1 MVLSKL
7 PLLKLAVVKV
17 DAPPGAMPP
26 APAIDVISVEPTSV
40 EVPVAVAFTGVS
52 KLTFQKQYQQQ
63 HIYGRATV
71 PIAVSCLSVADTPV
85 ARTCASNVIADTP
98 LNPTVTAG
106 VSKDELP
113 DAVVVDFHQDYHW
126 TPFAR
131 LDKAV
136 LNLEFPKPEDR
147 SRKMDKEDPAAF

>member
-1 MVLSKL
+1 M
-7 PLLKLAVVKV
+7 
-17 DAPPGAMPP
+17 
-26 APAIDVISVEPTSV
+26 
-40 EVPVAVAFTGVS
+40 AFTGVS
-52 KLTFQKQYQQQ
+52 KLDVPD
-63 HIYGRATV
+63 TV
-71 PIAVSCLSVADTPV
+71 STASTSMEELPVPVAVSCLSVADTPV

-113 DAVVVDFHQDYHW
+113 DAVVVDFIKISL

-147 SRKMDKEDPAAF
+147 SRKMDKEDPQHSECPGQNREYPCHQGLHAPALHC